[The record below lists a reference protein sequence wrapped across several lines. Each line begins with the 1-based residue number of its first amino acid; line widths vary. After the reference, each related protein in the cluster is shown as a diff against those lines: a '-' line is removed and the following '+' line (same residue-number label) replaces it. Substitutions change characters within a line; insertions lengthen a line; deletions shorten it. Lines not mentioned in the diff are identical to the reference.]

1 MRKIS
6 FFIIF
11 LLSFVQFVQAESFT
25 KADADK
31 AYQENKYAEAIKMY
45 ENILATQGESA
56 VVYYNL
62 GNSYFKE
69 KNMAKA
75 VLNYE
80 RALLLNP
87 GDADIRFNLDMARSK
102 TVDQITPA
110 TEVFIVTWV
119 NSLTNMQSERGWAK
133 IGIVSFIC
141 LLVGLA
147 LYIFS
152 KRLFVRKI
160 GFIGAVVLLVVT
172 VCANLFA
179 REQKNELMD
188 RTGAIVM
195 SPTVT
200 VKSTP
205 DESGTE
211 LFVLHEGTKV
221 FVEDNSMKG
230 WKEIR
235 LEDGNKD
242 GFRQKQLKSFKEGNY
257 DRHTATY

>member
-110 TEVFIVTWV
+110 TEVFIVTWI

-179 REQKNELMD
+179 RQQKNELMD

-205 DESGTE
+205 DKSGTE

-230 WKEIR
+230 WKEIH
-235 LEDGNKD
+235 LEDGNK
-242 GFRQKQLKSFKEGNY
+242 GWIPTE
-257 DRHTATY
+257 AIEII

>member
-110 TEVFIVTWV
+110 TEVFIVTWI

-152 KRLFVRKI
+152 KRLLVRKI

-179 REQKNELMD
+179 RQQKNELMD

-205 DESGTE
+205 DKSGTE

-235 LEDGNKD
+235 LEDGNK
-242 GFRQKQLKSFKEGNY
+242 GWIPTE
-257 DRHTATY
+257 AIEII

>member
-11 LLSFVQFVQAESFT
+11 LLSFVQLVQAESFT

-110 TEVFIVTWV
+110 TEVFIVTWI

-179 REQKNELMD
+179 CQQKNELMD

-235 LEDGNKD
+235 LEDGNK
-242 GFRQKQLKSFKEGNY
+242 GWIPTE
-257 DRHTATY
+257 AIEII

>member
-179 REQKNELMD
+179 RQQKNEQMD

-205 DESGTE
+205 DKSGTE

-235 LEDGNKD
+235 LEDGNK
-242 GFRQKQLKSFKEGNY
+242 GWIPTE
-257 DRHTATY
+257 AIEII

>member
-110 TEVFIVTWV
+110 TEVFIVTWI

-179 REQKNELMD
+179 RQKKNELMD

-235 LEDGNKD
+235 LEDGNK
-242 GFRQKQLKSFKEGNY
+242 GWIPTGAIEII
-257 DRHTATY
+257 

>member
-110 TEVFIVTWV
+110 TEVFIVTWI

-179 REQKNELMD
+179 RQQKNELMD

-205 DESGTE
+205 DKSGTE

-235 LEDGNKD
+235 LEDGNK
-242 GFRQKQLKSFKEGNY
+242 GWIPTGAIEII
-257 DRHTATY
+257 

>member
-160 GFIGAVVLLVVT
+160 GFIGAIILLVVI

-179 REQKNELMD
+179 RQQKNELMD

-235 LEDGNKD
+235 LEDGNK
-242 GFRQKQLKSFKEGNY
+242 GWIPTE
-257 DRHTATY
+257 AIEII

>member
-110 TEVFIVTWV
+110 TEVFIVTWI

-179 REQKNELMD
+179 RQQKNELMD

-205 DESGTE
+205 DKSGTE

-235 LEDGNKD
+235 LEDGNK
-242 GFRQKQLKSFKEGNY
+242 GWIPTEGSY

>member
-110 TEVFIVTWV
+110 TEVFIVTWI

-179 REQKNELMD
+179 RQQENELMD

-205 DESGTE
+205 DKSGTE

-235 LEDGNKD
+235 LEDGNK
-242 GFRQKQLKSFKEGNY
+242 GWIPTE
-257 DRHTATY
+257 AIEII

>member
-110 TEVFIVTWV
+110 TEVFIVTWI

-160 GFIGAVVLLVVT
+160 GFIGAVVFLVVT

-179 REQKNELMD
+179 RQQKNELMD

-235 LEDGNKD
+235 LEDGNK
-242 GFRQKQLKSFKEGNY
+242 GWIPTE
-257 DRHTATY
+257 AIEII

>member
-110 TEVFIVTWV
+110 TEVFIVTWI

-160 GFIGAVVLLVVT
+160 GFIGAIVLLVVT

-179 REQKNELMD
+179 RQQKNELMD

-205 DESGTE
+205 DKSGTE

-235 LEDGNKD
+235 LEDGNK
-242 GFRQKQLKSFKEGNY
+242 GWNPTE
-257 DRHTATY
+257 AIEII

>member
-152 KRLFVRKI
+152 KRLIVRKI

-235 LEDGNKD
+235 LEDGNK
-242 GFRQKQLKSFKEGNY
+242 GWIPTE
-257 DRHTATY
+257 AIEII

>member
-110 TEVFIVTWV
+110 TEVFIVTWI

-179 REQKNELMD
+179 RQQKNELMD

-205 DESGTE
+205 DKSGTE

-221 FVEDNSMKG
+221 IVEDNSMKG

-235 LEDGNKD
+235 LEDGNK
-242 GFRQKQLKSFKEGNY
+242 GWIPTE
-257 DRHTATY
+257 AIEII

>member
-62 GNSYFKE
+62 GYSYFKE

-110 TEVFIVTWV
+110 TEVFIVTWI

-160 GFIGAVVLLVVT
+160 GFIGAIVLLVVT

-179 REQKNELMD
+179 RQQKNELMD

-205 DESGTE
+205 DKSGTE

-235 LEDGNKD
+235 LEDGNK
-242 GFRQKQLKSFKEGNY
+242 GWIPTE
-257 DRHTATY
+257 AIEII

>member
-160 GFIGAVVLLVVT
+160 GFIGAIILLVVT
-172 VCANLFA
+172 VCANFFA
-179 REQKNELMD
+179 RQQKNELMD
-188 RTGAIVM
+188 RIGAIVM

-235 LEDGNKD
+235 LEDGNK
-242 GFRQKQLKSFKEGNY
+242 GWIPTE
-257 DRHTATY
+257 AIEII

>member
-80 RALLLNP
+80 RALLLTP

-160 GFIGAVVLLVVT
+160 GFIGAIILLVVT

-179 REQKNELMD
+179 RRQKNELMD
-188 RTGAIVM
+188 RIGAIVM

-235 LEDGNKD
+235 LEDGNK
-242 GFRQKQLKSFKEGNY
+242 GWIPTE
-257 DRHTATY
+257 AIEII

>member
-110 TEVFIVTWV
+110 TEVFIVTWI

-152 KRLFVRKI
+152 KRLFVREI

-179 REQKNELMD
+179 RQQKNELMD

-205 DESGTE
+205 DKSGTE

-235 LEDGNKD
+235 LEDGNK
-242 GFRQKQLKSFKEGNY
+242 GWIPTE
-257 DRHTATY
+257 AIEII

>member
-110 TEVFIVTWV
+110 TEVFIVTCV

-141 LLVGLA
+141 LLIGLA

-179 REQKNELMD
+179 RQQKNELMD

-235 LEDGNKD
+235 LEDGNK
-242 GFRQKQLKSFKEGNY
+242 GWIPTE
-257 DRHTATY
+257 AIEII

>member
-110 TEVFIVTWV
+110 TEVFIVTWI

-152 KRLFVRKI
+152 KRLFVREI

-179 REQKNELMD
+179 RQQKNELMD

-195 SPTVT
+195 SPAVT

-205 DESGTE
+205 DKSGTE

-235 LEDGNKD
+235 LEDGNK
-242 GFRQKQLKSFKEGNY
+242 GWIPTE
-257 DRHTATY
+257 AIEII

>member
-110 TEVFIVTWV
+110 TEVFIVTWI

-179 REQKNELMD
+179 RQPKNELMD

-205 DESGTE
+205 DKSGTE

-235 LEDGNKD
+235 LEDGNK
-242 GFRQKQLKSFKEGNY
+242 GWIPTE
-257 DRHTATY
+257 AIEII

>member
-1 MRKIS
+1 MSDMRKIS

-110 TEVFIVTWV
+110 TEVFIVTWI

-152 KRLFVRKI
+152 KRLFVREI
-160 GFIGAVVLLVVT
+160 GFIGAIILLVVT

-179 REQKNELMD
+179 RQQKNELMD
-188 RTGAIVM
+188 RIGAIVM

-235 LEDGNKD
+235 LEDGNK
-242 GFRQKQLKSFKEGNY
+242 GWIPTE
-257 DRHTATY
+257 AIEII

>member
-1 MRKIS
+1 
-6 FFIIF
+6 
-11 LLSFVQFVQAESFT
+11 
-25 KADADK
+25 
-31 AYQENKYAEAIKMY
+31 
-45 ENILATQGESA
+45 
-56 VVYYNL
+56 
-62 GNSYFKE
+62 
-69 KNMAKA
+69 MAKA

-110 TEVFIVTWV
+110 TEVFIVTWI

-152 KRLFVRKI
+152 KRLFVREI

-179 REQKNELMD
+179 RQQKNELMD

-235 LEDGNKD
+235 LEDGNK
-242 GFRQKQLKSFKEGNY
+242 GWIPTE
-257 DRHTATY
+257 AIEII

>member
-160 GFIGAVVLLVVT
+160 GFIGAIILLVVT

-179 REQKNELMD
+179 RQKKNELMD

-235 LEDGNKD
+235 LEDGNK
-242 GFRQKQLKSFKEGNY
+242 GWIPTE
-257 DRHTATY
+257 AIEII

>member
-69 KNMAKA
+69 QNMAKA

-110 TEVFIVTWV
+110 TEVFIVTWI

-179 REQKNELMD
+179 RQQKNELMD

-205 DESGTE
+205 DKSGTE

-235 LEDGNKD
+235 LEDGNK
-242 GFRQKQLKSFKEGNY
+242 GWIPTE
-257 DRHTATY
+257 AIEII

>member
-110 TEVFIVTWV
+110 TEVFIVTWI

-179 REQKNELMD
+179 RQQKNELMD

-205 DESGTE
+205 DKSGTE

-230 WKEIR
+230 WKGIR
-235 LEDGNKD
+235 LEDGNK
-242 GFRQKQLKSFKEGNY
+242 GWIPTE
-257 DRHTATY
+257 AIEII

>member
-152 KRLFVRKI
+152 KRLFVREI
-160 GFIGAVVLLVVT
+160 GFIGAIILLVVT

-179 REQKNELMD
+179 RQQKNELMD

-235 LEDGNKD
+235 LEDGNK
-242 GFRQKQLKSFKEGNY
+242 GWIPTE
-257 DRHTATY
+257 AIEII

>member
-141 LLVGLA
+141 LLVRLA

-152 KRLFVRKI
+152 KRLFVREI
-160 GFIGAVVLLVVT
+160 GFIGAIILLVVT

-179 REQKNELMD
+179 RQQKNELMD

-235 LEDGNKD
+235 LEDGNK
-242 GFRQKQLKSFKEGNY
+242 GWIPTE
-257 DRHTATY
+257 AIEII

>member
-110 TEVFIVTWV
+110 TEVFIVTWI

-141 LLVGLA
+141 LLIGLA

-179 REQKNELMD
+179 SQQKNELMD

-235 LEDGNKD
+235 LEDGNK
-242 GFRQKQLKSFKEGNY
+242 GWIPTE
-257 DRHTATY
+257 AIEII

>member
-110 TEVFIVTWV
+110 TEVFIVTWI

-152 KRLFVRKI
+152 KRLFIRKI
-160 GFIGAVVLLVVT
+160 GFIGAIILLVVT

-179 REQKNELMD
+179 RQQKNELMD

-205 DESGTE
+205 DKSGTE

-235 LEDGNKD
+235 LEDGNK
-242 GFRQKQLKSFKEGNY
+242 GWIPTGAIEII
-257 DRHTATY
+257 

>member
-1 MRKIS
+1 MKKIS
-6 FFIIF
+6 FVIIF
-11 LLSFVQFVQAESFT
+11 LLGFIQFAGAETFT

-31 AYQENKYAEAIKMY
+31 AYQENKFDEAIRMY

-56 VVYYNL
+56 VIYYNL

-69 KNMAKA
+69 KNIAKA

-87 GDADIRFNLDMARSK
+87 GDTDIRFNLDMARSK

-110 TEVFIVTWV
+110 TEVFIVTWI
-119 NSLTNMQSERGWAK
+119 NSLTDLQSERGWAK
-133 IGIVSFIC
+133 TGIVAF
-141 LLVGLA
+141 LLVLVGLA
-147 LYIFS
+147 LYIFGN
-152 KRLFVRKI
+152 RIIIRKI
-160 GFIGAVVLLVVT
+160 GFIGAVILLLVT

-179 REQKNELMD
+179 SQQKSKLMN
-188 RTGAIVM
+188 RVGAIIM

-221 FVEDNSMKG
+221 FIEDNSMKG

-235 LEDGNKD
+235 LEDGNK
-242 GFRQKQLKSFKEGNY
+242 GWIPTE
-257 DRHTATY
+257 TIEII

>member
-110 TEVFIVTWV
+110 TEVFIVTWI

-160 GFIGAVVLLVVT
+160 GFIGAVFLLVVT

-179 REQKNELMD
+179 RQQKIELMD

-205 DESGTE
+205 DKSGTE

-235 LEDGNKD
+235 LEDGNK
-242 GFRQKQLKSFKEGNY
+242 GWIPTE
-257 DRHTATY
+257 AIEII